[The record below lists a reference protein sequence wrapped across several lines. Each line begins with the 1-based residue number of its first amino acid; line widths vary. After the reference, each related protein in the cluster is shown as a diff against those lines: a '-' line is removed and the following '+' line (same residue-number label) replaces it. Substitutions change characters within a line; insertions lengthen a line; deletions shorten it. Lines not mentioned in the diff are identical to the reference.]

1 MFQFC
6 RGLNAFVLHWLGQI
20 KPYAFAL
27 LSRLRHPDRRTVFWA
42 LAAVPLLFFLYA
54 LVLLPFTPAI
64 SDIRKAKSEQ
74 PTRVL
79 SADGKDLAE
88 FKRFNRQ
95 WVALDRISPQ
105 VIAALI
111 ATEDHR
117 FYQHHGIDW
126 LRTASAIRHTFS
138 GDRQGGSTLTQQ
150 LARNLYPDEIG
161 RAPTITRKIKE
172 AITAQKIELVYSKPE
187 ILETYLNTVPFLYN
201 AFGIEMAA
209 RTYFD
214 TSADSLDLLQSAT
227 LVGMLKGNS
236 YYNPVL
242 NPERARERRNTVLA
256 QMVKRGSLDA
266 AKFQSLK
273 EQPLV
278 IDFERQLEPQG
289 PAPHFAQQ
297 LRKWLIE
304 WADRNDYDIYTD
316 GLVVRTT
323 IDSRLQ
329 ALANQAVA
337 RQGDQLQAIA
347 DGAWGRNATWGVNK
361 TVLAAFVRETTEY
374 KSLLAA
380 GVSSEAAL
388 KQLLAKA
395 DFVKQLRQ
403 KKGLVQDGF
412 LALDPRN
419 GQVKAWVG
427 SRDFRDDAFDH
438 AQQARRQPGSTFKP
452 FVYGAAFRKG
462 AKPDD
467 KLVDQAIEIPLRGG
481 EIWRPSDGKPPSER
495 EMSLRDGLAYSK
507 NTIAAQL
514 VQRVG
519 PVPVAELARAMG
531 VRHSKL
537 EMVPSLALGTSP
549 VSLKEMVAA
558 YGTMANGGS
567 FIEPVWVTRIENA
580 QGRVLQEFA
589 PIAPETVISEH
600 LAYTLVD
607 VLRGV
612 VDRGT
617 GSAIRSRYG
626 IRADVAGKTGTTQDN
641 TDGWFILMHPQLVA
655 GAWVG
660 FNDNRVTLNDQWGQ
674 GARSALPMV
683 GDFFQKSLRARV
695 IDPRVRFVEPP
706 ENALWAFL
714 KRKFR
719 EWYEAIAKLF
729 EQKAPPPPPV
739 ILPPLTE
746 PANELAPEQATVPA
760 EPLQPVEI
768 ISPPQEGVL
777 PEELESG
784 EFAPP
789 TVPREVLP

>member
-289 PAPHFAQQ
+289 PAPHFAQP
-297 LRKWLIE
+297 LCWLIL
-304 WADRNDYDIYTD
+304 W
-316 GLVVRTT
+316 
-323 IDSRLQ
+323 
-329 ALANQAVA
+329 
-337 RQGDQLQAIA
+337 
-347 DGAWGRNATWGVNK
+347 
-361 TVLAAFVRETTEY
+361 
-374 KSLLAA
+374 
-380 GVSSEAAL
+380 
-388 KQLLAKA
+388 
-395 DFVKQLRQ
+395 
-403 KKGLVQDGF
+403 
-412 LALDPRN
+412 
-419 GQVKAWVG
+419 
-427 SRDFRDDAFDH
+427 
-438 AQQARRQPGSTFKP
+438 
-452 FVYGAAFRKG
+452 
-462 AKPDD
+462 
-467 KLVDQAIEIPLRGG
+467 
-481 EIWRPSDGKPPSER
+481 
-495 EMSLRDGLAYSK
+495 
-507 NTIAAQL
+507 
-514 VQRVG
+514 
-519 PVPVAELARAMG
+519 
-531 VRHSKL
+531 
-537 EMVPSLALGTSP
+537 
-549 VSLKEMVAA
+549 
-558 YGTMANGGS
+558 
-567 FIEPVWVTRIENA
+567 
-580 QGRVLQEFA
+580 
-589 PIAPETVISEH
+589 IAPLTPSFWKSNRAFQMSVSMM
-600 LAYTLVD
+600 AVWSNNAASASCP
-607 VLRGV
+607 
-612 VDRGT
+612 DRK
-617 GSAIRSRYG
+617 RS
-626 IRADVAGKTGTTQDN
+626 KT
-641 TDGWFILMHPQLVA
+641 
-655 GAWVG
+655 
-660 FNDNRVTLNDQWGQ
+660 
-674 GARSALPMV
+674 
-683 GDFFQKSLRARV
+683 
-695 IDPRVRFVEPP
+695 
-706 ENALWAFL
+706 
-714 KRKFR
+714 
-719 EWYEAIAKLF
+719 
-729 EQKAPPPPPV
+729 
-739 ILPPLTE
+739 
-746 PANELAPEQATVPA
+746 
-760 EPLQPVEI
+760 
-768 ISPPQEGVL
+768 
-777 PEELESG
+777 
-784 EFAPP
+784 
-789 TVPREVLP
+789 